1 MAHSLAP
8 GKSFVVAGHNG
19 EEMEHSFFFFF
30 LFLFGALI
38 FSNAR
43 QPKEHPYPYSVD
55 VQGKLAEP

>member
-1 MAHSLAP
+1 M
-8 GKSFVVAGHNG
+8 VAGHNG
-19 EEMEHSFFFFF
+19 EEMEHSFFLFF

-43 QPKEHPYPYSVD
+43 QPKEHPYLYSVD